1 MKCIHILPRFYF
13 ACFQTPFR
21 KSVNRLIRESVF
33 VDSAFLAFVIES
45 FRH

>member
-1 MKCIHILPRFYF
+1 MHPYFTSFLF

-21 KSVNRLIRESVF
+21 KSVNQLIREIVF
-33 VDSAFLAFVIES
+33 VDSAFMLFVIES

>member
-1 MKCIHILPRFYF
+1 MKCFHILPRFYF

-21 KSVNRLIRESVF
+21 KSVNQLIRENVF
-33 VDSAFLAFVIES
+33 VDSAFTAFVIER